1 MSTLL
6 LSLVFSQRKEIAGLW
21 AAAMAVV
28 AVILVAAYVR
38 RANRV
43 PEPIIRPSLFADARF
58 TIPNVLNALAN
69 LAGFSILL
77 LTPYYLV
84 NVLKLSPLGVGIV
97 LAMAFGGSLTGAP
110 LSAFLVRRIGQ
121 RPTVFAGIACVG
133 LGLLPLGFTGIDTPV
148 LVVAALLVLEG
159 VGQGLL
165 TVAYTDIVTA
175 TLPARDRGVAGSLSL
190 LTRTIG
196 IVAGASV
203 LTALQAHGAQGFM
216 HMAGFLAGYRFA
228 FVAAGGGLLAVL
240 LLSLLWPRVWS
251 RDVKQTQ
258 GERRASRPVIGQ
270 SRRKSLQSPPAE
282 GSAVA
287 STKRKSANPA
297 SANTDS

>member
-1 MSTLL
+1 
-6 LSLVFSQRKEIAGLW
+6 
-21 AAAMAVV
+21 MA
-28 AVILVAAYVR
+28 LVALGLIVAYVH

-43 PEPIIRPSLFADARF
+43 PEPIIRPSLFADPRF

-69 LAGFSILL
+69 LAGFAILL

-84 NVLKLSPLGVGIV
+84 NVLKLTPLGVGIV
-97 LAMAFGGSLTGAP
+97 LAMAYGGSLTGAP

-121 RPTVFAGIACVG
+121 RPTVFAGVACVG

-148 LVVAALLVLEG
+148 LVVATLLVLEG
-159 VGQGLL
+159 MGQGLL

-175 TLPARDRGVAGSLSL
+175 TLPPRDRGVAGSLSL

-216 HMAGFLAGYRFA
+216 NTGGFLAGYRFA
-228 FVAAGGGLLAVL
+228 FVAAGGGLLGVL

-251 RDVKQTQ
+251 K
-258 GERRASRPVIGQ
+258 G
-270 SRRKSLQSPPAE
+270 
-282 GSAVA
+282 
-287 STKRKSANPA
+287 
-297 SANTDS
+297 

>member
-1 MSTLL
+1 MRWARVLLAACMSTLL

-21 AAAMAVV
+21 ALGMAVV
-28 AVILVAAYVR
+28 ALALLFSYVR
-38 RANRV
+38 RANSV
-43 PEPIIRPSLFADARF
+43 SEPIIRPALFADPRF

-69 LAGFSILL
+69 LAGFAILL

-84 NVLKLSPLGVGIV
+84 NVLKLTPLGVGIV

-133 LGLLPLGFTGIDTPV
+133 LGLLPLGFTGINTPV

-159 VGQGLL
+159 MGQGLL

-175 TLPARDRGVAGSLSL
+175 TLPPRDRGVAGSLSL

-216 HMAGFLAGYRFA
+216 STAGFLAGYRFA
-228 FVAAGGGLLAVL
+228 FVMAGGGLLAVL
-240 LLSLLWPRVWS
+240 LLSLLWPGLWAADS
-251 RDVKQTQ
+251 R
-258 GERRASRPVIGQ
+258 
-270 SRRKSLQSPPAE
+270 
-282 GSAVA
+282 
-287 STKRKSANPA
+287 KR
-297 SANTDS
+297 